1 MKRLLLILLL
11 VVFISCEEKND
22 DGIVVPVIT
31 KKLLNSISFD
41 NETNIDSMFYENG
54 RLVLKKDYVGA
65 AGFLDYSTF
74 YKRNEAGQLLKFSYV
89 HSTSTDPS
97 FERDYTY
104 YDDGTLKAI
113 SRSGYQYT
121 NLVQRFS
128 YKGNQIFIKMNDEQ
142 EASVIANLDSKN
154 RIKEVLFKKDNSN
167 EYYRAKEYF
176 YNAAGNA
183 YKIIVKDSQH
193 ANTIEYNYEF
203 DNAENPYLSL
213 DTNLPNGL
221 TLNILESLAF
231 HDNYGEP
238 REDHLPFFSK
248 NNVVKS
254 FTTSYSNDYLYTY
267 DEDNYPIGI
276 KYNTYFSK
284 PTLILD
290 YK

>member
-1 MKRLLLILLL
+1 MKKLFLLFILL
-11 VVFISCEEKND
+11 VSCEQKSD
-22 DGIVVPVIT
+22 DNIFIQET
-31 KKLLNSISFD
+31 TRKLLNSISFD

-54 RLVLKKDYVGA
+54 RLVLKKDYVGE
-65 AGFLDYSTF
+65 FLDYNTF
-74 YKRNEAGQLLKFSYV
+74 YLRNEGGQMLKFSYM

-97 FERDYTY
+97 FEREYAY
-104 YDDGTLKAI
+104 YGDGALKTI
-113 SRSGYQYT
+113 SRRGSQYT
-121 NLVQRFS
+121 NLVQHFS
-128 YKGNQIFIKMNDEQ
+128 YQGSQIFIKINNEQ
-142 EASVIANLDSKN
+142 EAGVIANLDSKN

-167 EYYRAKEYF
+167 EYYMGKEYF

-183 YKIIVKDSQH
+183 YKIIVKTFQH
-193 ANTIEYNYEF
+193 ADIVEYNYEF
-203 DNAENPYLSL
+203 DNAENAYLSL

-221 TLNILESLAF
+221 TLNILESLPF

-284 PTLILD
+284 PTLLLD